1 MHLCNRITL
10 LCTWNTVS
18 QLYSNKI
25 YILKSTT
32 TEKIS
37 TQKSVAYP
45 KNNELSKKEIKKAMP
60 FTITSISIKYFEIR
74 LTNEIK
80 DWYAE
85 NYKKNRDS
93 WKKNLETHKW
103 NKHLML
109 ILLRWQYYPKQCTH
123 SIQPLLKSSQCS
135 FFFFF
140 YRNRKSIPKFIW
152 NGKGPWIAK

>member
-1 MHLCNRITL
+1 M
-10 LCTWNTVS
+10 S

-93 WKKNLETHKW
+93 
-103 NKHLML
+103 
-109 ILLRWQYYPKQCTH
+109 
-123 SIQPLLKSSQCS
+123 
-135 FFFFF
+135 
-140 YRNRKSIPKFIW
+140 
-152 NGKGPWIAK
+152 